1 MSNGDPFY
9 TVRDNVNSQVEK
21 IKIRHETFLDY
32 VKNSDTSTNID
43 FKEIRKDL
51 QRDIRKAEKDLNGL
65 KGAVDMVDKNRLKFP
80 HIKDGELGSRKNFVD
95 DMFDIINVVKSS
107 IESAGVRRKMEDD
120 ENKAKNRG
128 FDDASNALYKKPEN
142 EIEKD
147 NNRFIGEQRQV
158 TKQTINQQDVQLDSL
173 GNAVDRLGMIGRD
186 VNQELKEQNV
196 MIDTLET
203 DLDDAGNKMNVVMAS
218 LSKLLKTKDGCQIW
232 TIVVLVL
239 ILCILVALIIWA

>member
-1 MSNGDPFY
+1 
-9 TVRDNVNSQVEK
+9 
-21 IKIRHETFLDY
+21 
-32 VKNSDTSTNID
+32 
-43 FKEIRKDL
+43 
-51 QRDIRKAEKDLNGL
+51 
-65 KGAVDMVDKNRLKFP
+65 
-80 HIKDGELGSRKNFVD
+80 
-95 DMFDIINVVKSS
+95 
-107 IESAGVRRKMEDD
+107 MEDD